1 MSAAA
6 QSWDIAGCFKTIWDK
21 NPANMNAPTIVD
33 SHCHFWDPARFHYAW
48 NHGFPALDRA
58 FLPRDF
64 SMASAKADVRKI
76 IFVECDCGPS
86 QNFAEIDWVSDF
98 ANNEPRLKGAVVYA
112 PVEKGEAIRADL
124 GMLAARPLVKG
135 VRRNLQGEREIQ
147 FGLRPEFIAGVKVLA
162 EFGFTFDLCIRHE
175 QLRSVAELAKR
186 VPQVTFVLDHFGK
199 PDVRGSKI
207 EPWAK
212 DLKTLAVL
220 PNVVCKISGL
230 TTEADWGN
238 WQSRELKFYF
248 EHALECFGFNRLMF
262 GSDWPMA
269 TLATTYE
276 RWIETVQEL
285 FSFAP
290 EADQIKLFQTN
301 AEKIYRV

>member
-1 MSAAA
+1 MKA
-6 QSWDIAGCFKTIWDK
+6 
-21 NPANMNAPTIVD
+21 PAIVD
-33 SHCHFWDPARFHYAW
+33 SHCHFWDPARFYYAW

-64 SMASAKADVRKI
+64 SIASGKGNISKM

-86 QNFAEIDWVSDF
+86 QGLAEVDWVSDL
-98 ANNEPRLKGAVVYA
+98 AKSEPRLKGAVVYA
-112 PVEKGEAIRADL
+112 PVEKGEAVRADL
-124 GMLAARPLVKG
+124 EMLASRPLVKG
-135 VRRNLQGEREIQ
+135 VRRNLQGEREVE

-199 PDVRGSKI
+199 PDVRGNKT

-212 DLKTLAVL
+212 DLKTLAAL

-285 FSFAP
+285 FPFAT
-290 EADQIKLFQTN
+290 EAEQIKLFQTN
-301 AEKIYRV
+301 AERIYRV